1 MEIKDGDVLELVA
14 KTGIDGSGCHKV
26 RHQFVNSVL
35 SFDENPHLDPT
46 VYTNYLLCFMAPLF
60 LFHHTPDREKVL
72 WKNPS
77 PNSIFYARPLSLVR
91 AKESRD
97 VIEKEYDFLFA

>member
-46 VYTNYLLCFMAPLF
+46 VYTNYLLCSMAPLF
-60 LFHHTPDREKVL
+60 LFHHDSEKVLL